1 MGPWKGQVSP
11 PKTLCLKRSSPNNGI
26 ASRLYANVSFLAGL
40 PPLATLHQVP
50 PMQCLRYSWF
60 LLFPGLL
67 ATSSAP
73 AATAAP
79 TGGGG
84 SHQCSVGT
92 TQQHPPSRPHCMP
105 PTSHFRACPPVQGGR
120 CHTGPGCCPHT
131 CTRTV
136 AKLTSQRDTGAHG
149 LCLFPSCLQ
158 TDALRRD
165 GC

>member
-1 MGPWKGQVSP
+1 MQMSPSWRASHPWPLCIRYLLCSASD
-11 PKTLCLKRSSPNNGI
+11 TLGFSCFQGSWPLVLLQLPLQH
-26 ASRLYANVSFLAGL
+26 RLG
-40 PPLATLHQVP
+40 
-50 PMQCLRYSWF
+50 W
-60 LLFPGLL
+60 
-67 ATSSAP
+67 
-73 AATAAP
+73 
-79 TGGGG
+79 GG

-131 CTRTV
+131 CIRTV